1 MTVCT
6 NCGRPNN
13 DEARY
18 CSACGC
24 ELATA
29 LTPRAERK
37 AVSVLFCDL
46 VDSTAQAE
54 RLDPEEV
61 RRILAPYYA
70 RAREEFE
77 RHGGTVEKFIGD
89 AVVAFFG
96 APVAHEDDPE
106 RAVRAALALR
116 DWVVEHA
123 EFRVRLAVT
132 TGEALVY
139 SDVQPLSGEGLASGD
154 VINTAARL
162 QTAAKPNAV
171 LVDETTFRATNDVIA
186 YRRAGPVVAKGKAAP
201 IAAWDAMRLLAP
213 VRPARPPRA
222 TFVGRANELA
232 ILEHALASARTE
244 RAVRLVTLVGVPGIG
259 KSRLVHELSQT
270 IQGDRA
276 DVSWLEG
283 RSLPYGAG
291 ITLWALGEIV
301 KAQCGILETD
311 AADEAARK
319 LRATVAAALVE
330 SSDAEWVLSHLRPLV
345 LGADEQRAG
354 DRQAEVFA
362 AWRRFFE
369 ALAAQRAL
377 VLVLE
382 DLHWADDTLLDF
394 VEYLVES
401 VTDVPLLA
409 IATARPEL
417 RQRRPGWAA
426 SLQGAE
432 TVLLAPLSDAETT
445 RLLSDLL
452 ERPLDDR
459 VLRTKLLEQARGN
472 PLYAEEYGRL
482 LAAGPDSAT
491 ESAPEAL
498 QAIIAARLD
507 GLEIEEKTL
516 LQDAAVLGTVF
527 WGGGLGALVE
537 RDRWTVEQR
546 LLGLERREFLR
557 RERRS
562 VVEGDDQY
570 TFAHELIREV
580 AYGAI
585 PHGERAGKHL
595 RAVEWIESLGRTDD
609 HVELLAHHCLRAL
622 DYTAGEDPR
631 LVERTRVALA
641 EAGDR
646 SAALNAFARAA
657 EFYAEA
663 TRLWSAEN
671 EPGRAQLV
679 FRHASALYLTGD
691 AEAERSLEAASSLLL
706 QVEDLETAAE
716 SELLLAELWWLRGR
730 GDQLDE
736 HLERAMTLLDG
747 RAPTAAKARVLASIA
762 RYRVIAG
769 DLEEAI
775 RVARDGLAL
784 ADQLDLAATRADALI
799 SLGTGRARGDA
810 AAGRADVKRGIA
822 LALEANAL
830 AVAARGYNNLAT
842 ISDDQGESIELLVQS
857 LQLYERVGDRERA
870 RFTRAHLAAS
880 MWEYGRW
887 DDTLAIAD
895 AFLDECDAGHL
906 HVQEAGMR
914 TIRAWIRLGRG
925 DPEGALADTERA
937 LTLARDDR
945 ATEEVVEQVTYT
957 VSLLVALGRID
968 QAREITDEILARGPT
983 IVARHGSDLIYVAD
997 QIGRGDAVRD
1007 CLKGALP
1014 RAGYRMVAFEF
1025 AMTGDLVKAA
1035 GRAREAGFRSTEAYI
1050 RTEAGRQLLEKGL
1063 HAQANEQFGQALAF
1077 YDSVGATKFI
1087 HKIRQA
1093 VATSR
1098 TPLGSRVPL

>member
-1 MTVCT
+1 M
-6 NCGRPNN
+6 
-13 DEARY
+13 
-18 CSACGC
+18 
-24 ELATA
+24 
-29 LTPRAERK
+29 
-37 AVSVLFCDL
+37 
-46 VDSTAQAE
+46 
-54 RLDPEEV
+54 
-61 RRILAPYYA
+61 
-70 RAREEFE
+70 
-77 RHGGTVEKFIGD
+77 EKFIGD

-123 EFRVRLAVT
+123 RFRVRVAVT

-162 QTAAKPNAV
+162 QTAAEPNAV

-186 YRRAGPVVAKGKAAP
+186 YRRARPVVAKGKAAP
-201 IAAWDAMRLLAP
+201 VAAWDAMRPLAP

-244 RAVRLVTLVGVPGIG
+244 RSVRLVTLVGVPGIG

-270 IQGDRA
+270 IRGDGA
-276 DVSWLEG
+276 NVSWLEG
-283 RSLPYGAG
+283 RSLPYGVG

-301 KAQCGILETD
+301 KARCGILETD

-319 LRATVAAALVE
+319 LRATVAATLAE

-382 DLHWADDTLLDF
+382 DVHWADDTLLDF

-426 SLQGAE
+426 SLQRAE
-432 TVLLAPLSDAETT
+432 TLLLAPLSDAETT
-445 RLLSDLL
+445 RLLGDLL

-491 ESAPEAL
+491 ESAPKAL
-498 QAIIAARLD
+498 QAIIAARVD

-516 LQDAAVLGTVF
+516 LQDAAVIGTVF
-527 WGGGLGALVE
+527 WGGGLGALAE

-570 TFAHELIREV
+570 AFAHELIREV
-580 AYGAI
+580 AYGTI

-595 RAVEWIESLGRTDD
+595 RAAEWLESVGRTDD

-622 DYTAGEDPR
+622 EYTAGDDAR

-657 EFYAEA
+657 ELYAEA
-663 TRLWSAEN
+663 LRLWPAEN

-691 AEAERSLEAASSLLL
+691 AESERSLEAARSLLI

-716 SELLLAELWWLRGR
+716 SDLLLAELWWLRGR
-730 GDQLDE
+730 GDQLDR
-736 HLERAMTLLDG
+736 HLERATILLDG
-747 RAPTAAKARVLASIA
+747 RAPTAARARVPASVA
-762 RYRVIAG
+762 RYRAIAG
-769 DLEEAI
+769 DLEEAV
-775 RVARDGLAL
+775 RVARDALAL
-784 ADQLDLAATRADALI
+784 AEQLDLAALQADALI

-857 LQLYERVGDRERA
+857 LQLSERVGDRERA
-870 RFTRAHLAAS
+870 RFARAHLAAS

-895 AFLDECDAGHL
+895 AFLAECEAGHL

-945 ATEEVVEQVTYT
+945 ATEEVVEHLTYT

-1087 HKIRQA
+1087 HEIREA

-1098 TPLGSRVPL
+1098 AAVGLRVTP

>member
-1 MTVCT
+1 VTVCT
-6 NCGRPNN
+6 NCGRSNN
-13 DEARY
+13 DDARY
-18 CSACGC
+18 CSACGW

-54 RLDPEEV
+54 RLDPEAV
-61 RRILAPYYA
+61 RRVLVPYFA

-123 EFRVRLAVT
+123 EFRVRVAVT

-162 QTAAKPNAV
+162 QTAAEPNAV

-186 YRRAGPVVAKGKAAP
+186 YRRARPVAAKGKSAP
-201 IAAWDAMRLLAP
+201 VAVWDAIRPLAP

-232 ILEHALASARTE
+232 ILEYALESARTE

-270 IQGDRA
+270 IQA
-276 DVSWLEG
+276 DGANVSWLEG

-301 KAQCGILETD
+301 KARCGILETD

-319 LRATVAAALVE
+319 LRATVAAVLAE
-330 SSDAEWVLSHLRPLV
+330 PSEAEWVLSHLRTLV

-369 ALAAQRAL
+369 ALAVQRAL

-401 VTDVPLLA
+401 VVDVPLLA

-432 TVLLAPLSDAETT
+432 TLLLAPLSDAETT
-445 RLLSDLL
+445 WLLSDLL
-452 ERPLDDR
+452 ERPLDNHE
-459 VLRTKLLEQARGN
+459 LRTKLLEQARGN

-491 ESAPEAL
+491 ESAPEPL

-527 WGGGLGALVE
+527 WGGGLGALAE

-562 VVEGDDQY
+562 AVEGDDQY

-580 AYGAI
+580 AYGTI
-585 PHGERAGKHL
+585 PHGERARKHL

-609 HVELLAHHCLRAL
+609 HVELLAHHCQRAL
-622 DYTAGEDPR
+622 DYTAGDDAR
-631 LVERTRVALA
+631 LVERTRLALA
-641 EAGDR
+641 DAGDR

-663 TRLWSAEN
+663 ARLWPAEN

-679 FRHASALYLTGD
+679 FRHASALYLTGS
-691 AEAERSLEAASSLLL
+691 AEAERSLEAARSLLL

-775 RVARDGLAL
+775 RVARDALAL
-784 ADQLDLAATRADALI
+784 ADQLDLAATQADALI
-799 SLGTGRARGDA
+799 SLGTGRAGSDV
-810 AAGRADVKRGIA
+810 AAGRADVERGVA

-842 ISDDQGESIELLVQS
+842 ISNDVGESIKLLVQS

-895 AFLDECDAGHL
+895 VFLDECEAGHL
-906 HVQEAGMR
+906 HVQEAGAR

-925 DPEGALADTERA
+925 NSEGALADTERA
-937 LTLARDDR
+937 LTLARDDQ
-945 ATEEVVEQVTYT
+945 ATEEVVEQLTYT
-957 VSLLVALGRID
+957 VSLLVALGRIE
-968 QAREITDEILARGPT
+968 QAREIADEILARGPT
-983 IVARHGSDLIYVAD
+983 IVARHGSDLIFVAD
-997 QIGRGDAVRD
+997 QIGRGDPVRD
-1007 CLKGALP
+1007 CLRAMQP
-1014 RAGYRMVAFEF
+1014 RAGYRTIALEL
-1025 AMTGDLVKAA
+1025 AMTGDLVRAA
-1035 GRAREAGFRSTEAYI
+1035 ERAKEAGFRSTEAYI

-1087 HKIRQA
+1087 REIREA

-1098 TPLGSRVPL
+1098 ALVGLRVTP